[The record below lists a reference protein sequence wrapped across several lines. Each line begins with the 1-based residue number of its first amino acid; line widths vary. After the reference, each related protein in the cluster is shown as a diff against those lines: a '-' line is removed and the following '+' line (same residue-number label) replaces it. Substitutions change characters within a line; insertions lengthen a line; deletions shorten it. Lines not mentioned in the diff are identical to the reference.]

1 MAAIYSTPG
10 ILIAMSR
17 PLNTAA
23 ALHAMDRGRSV
34 VVGTSSRK
42 LIVILCLALVIGAVL
57 VGLSV
62 LIVSG
67 SVERNVSWV
76 LFAFN
81 PRMWAFAI
89 GIVGCLV
96 VAPIVSCRYRL
107 RRADALVVSN
117 AGLVESH
124 RGAVLPASF
133 VSWNEIER
141 ITLCTVTPRPGPK
154 YVIYY
159 LTRDS
164 VQRRGRTGLF
174 ARRITLRNGFE
185 FSHRQLFELLTAA
198 HARYARQI
206 R

>member
-1 MAAIYSTPG
+1 
-10 ILIAMSR
+10 
-17 PLNTAA
+17 
-23 ALHAMDRGRSV
+23 MDRGRSV

-96 VAPIVSCRYRL
+96 VAPIVVAVRL
-107 RRADALVVSN
+107 RRADALVVSG
-117 AGLVESH
+117 AGLIESH
-124 RGAVLPASF
+124 RGVVLPATF

-141 ITLCTVTPRPGPK
+141 ISLDTATPRPGPK
-154 YVIYY
+154 YVVYY

>member
-96 VAPIVSCRYRL
+96 VAPIAVGYRL

>member
-1 MAAIYSTPG
+1 
-10 ILIAMSR
+10 MSR

-42 LIVILCLALVIGAVL
+42 LIVILCLALVIGGVL

-96 VAPIVSCRYRL
+96 VAPIAVGYRL

-141 ITLCTVTPRPGPK
+141 ITLDTVTPRPGPK

>member
-1 MAAIYSTPG
+1 
-10 ILIAMSR
+10 MSR

-96 VAPIVSCRYRL
+96 VAPIAVGYRL

-133 VSWNEIER
+133 VSWIEIER

>member
-96 VAPIVSCRYRL
+96 VAPIAVGYRL

-141 ITLCTVTPRPGPK
+141 ITLDTVTPRPGPK

>member
-1 MAAIYSTPG
+1 
-10 ILIAMSR
+10 AMSR
-17 PLNTAA
+17 PPNTAA

-96 VAPIVSCRYRL
+96 VAPIAVGYRL

-141 ITLCTVTPRPGPK
+141 ITLDTVTPRPGPK